1 MSIAALLSG
10 GVDSSVAVHLLC
22 EQGYKPDL
30 FYIKIGM
37 NEDGYSCP
45 QEEDLEIVQ
54 AMAHRYG
61 LKYDVVDLQKDY
73 WDNVVAYT
81 IDKVRRG
88 FTPNPDVMCNRLI
101 KFGAFDQKVGH
112 LYDKT
117 ATGHYA
123 TVVQGQLCVENGEL
137 CLKEDISTS
146 SDTPHSSLLTPH
158 FLGTTPD
165 PVKDQTDFLAQ
176 LTGLQ
181 VSHSMF
187 PIGTMAK
194 GEVRRIAEEAKLPS
208 AHRKDSQGIC
218 FLGKINYN
226 EFIERFLGKKEGP
239 IIELETG
246 KILGKHQGF
255 WFHTIGQ
262 RKGLYLS
269 GGPWFVIKKDIE
281 QNIIYVSRGYDPEA
295 QKQDWLV
302 MRDMH
307 WITLDPFV
315 QISNSSGAT
324 DNSSFLT
331 PHSSQAN
338 TPHSQNAFRVLFKI
352 RHVAELRSGLL
363 SARPDGSYFL
373 QMDEKTNGVAPGQ
386 FCVIYTPDGRICL
399 GSGEISWE

>member
-22 EQGYKPDL
+22 EQGHRPDL

-37 NEDGYSCP
+37 NDDGYSCP
-45 QEEDLEIVQ
+45 QEEDLEIVR
-54 AMAHRYG
+54 AMARRYG
-61 LKYDVVDLQKDY
+61 LRYEVVDLQREY
-73 WDNVVAYT
+73 WDSVVAYT

-112 LYDKT
+112 LYDRT

-123 TVVQGQLCVENGEL
+123 SLVSGGPEL
-137 CLKEDISTS
+137 LIESFGGTTLNSDSSTTLNS
-146 SDTPHSSLLTPH
+146 QPSTLH
-158 FLGTTPD
+158 FLATTPD

-176 LTGLQ
+176 LEGWQ
-181 VSHSMF
+181 VGHSLF

-226 EFIERFLGKKEGP
+226 EFIERFLGRQEGP
-239 IIELETG
+239 IVEIETG
-246 KILGKHQGF
+246 KVLGHHQGF

-269 GGPWFVIKKDIE
+269 GGPWFVVKKDIE
-281 QNIIYVSRGYDPEA
+281 QNVVYVSRGYQPEA
-295 QKQDWLV
+295 QMKDELV

-307 WITLDPFV
+307 WITCNPFHLLP
-315 QISNSSGAT
+315 AT
-324 DNSSFLT
+324 AAALT
-331 PHSSQAN
+331 SLP
-338 TPHSQNAFRVLFKI
+338 VLFKI
-352 RHVAELRSGLL
+352 RHVAELRSGQLTRL
-363 SARPDGSYFL
+363 SDGGYHL
-373 QMDEKTNGVAPGQ
+373 RMAEKTNGVAPGQ
-386 FCVIYTPDGRICL
+386 FCVIYSPDGRLCL
-399 GSGEISWE
+399 GSGEIAWE

>member
-1 MSIAALLSG
+1 MNIAALLSG

-22 EQGYKPDL
+22 EQGLKPDL

-37 NEDGYSCP
+37 DDDGYSCP
-45 QEEDLEIVQ
+45 QEEDLEIVR
-54 AMAHRYG
+54 AMARKYG
-61 LKYDVVDLQKDY
+61 LKHEVVDLQQEY
-73 WDNVVAYT
+73 WDQVVAYT

-123 TVVQGQLCVENGEL
+123 RVIEEDVSSFKFQFSESFKFQKVSSSKDQVSCGNEL
-137 CLKEDISTS
+137 NPETHLNPETY
-146 SDTPHSSLLTPH
+146 LTPETLS

-165 PVKDQTDFLAQ
+165 PIKDQTDFLAQ
-176 LTGLQ
+176 LEGWQ
-181 VSHSMF
+181 VEHSLF
-187 PIGTMAK
+187 PIGNMAK

-208 AHRKDSQGIC
+208 ARRKDSQGIC

-239 IIELETG
+239 IVEIETG

-269 GGPWFVIKKDIE
+269 GGPWFVVKKDIE
-281 QNIIYVSRGYDPEA
+281 QNIVYVSKGYQPEA
-295 QKQDWLV
+295 QMKDELV

-307 WITLDPFV
+307 WITLDPFEHT
-315 QISNSSGAT
+315 S
-324 DNSSFLT
+324 L
-331 PHSSQAN
+331 P
-338 TPHSQNAFRVLFKI
+338 VLFKI
-352 RHVAELRSGLL
+352 RHVAELRSGHLTK
-363 SARPDGSYFL
+363 RTDGSYYL
-373 QMDEKTNGVAPGQ
+373 KMAEKTNGVAPGQ
-386 FCVIYTPDGRICL
+386 FCVIYTPDARICL
-399 GSGEISWE
+399 GSGEIAWE

>member
-1 MSIAALLSG
+1 MNIACLLSG

-30 FYIKIGM
+30 WYIKIGM
-37 NEDGYSCP
+37 DDASQGYSCP

-61 LKYDVVDLQKDY
+61 LRYEVCDLQKEY
-73 WDNVVAYT
+73 WDDVVSYT

-101 KFGAFDQKVGH
+101 KFGAFHQKIGYQ
-112 LYDKT
+112 YDFS

-123 TVVQGQLCVENGEL
+123 RVRLGAVAGDGFFRPIADEEAG
-137 CLKEDISTS
+137 IFS
-146 SDTPHSSLLTPH
+146 SSMREQYGVC
-158 FLGTTPD
+158 LGTTPD

-176 LTGLQ
+176 ITSLQ
-181 VSHSMF
+181 LSHSLF
-187 PIGTMAK
+187 PIGHMAK

-226 EFIERFLGKKEGP
+226 DFIERFLGVKEGP
-239 IIELETG
+239 IVELETG
-246 KILGKHQGF
+246 KVLGQHRGY

-269 GGPWFVIKKDIE
+269 GGPWFVIKKDIQE
-281 QNIIYVSRGYDPEA
+281 NVIYVSRGYDPEA

-302 MRDMH
+302 MRDVH
-307 WITLDPFV
+307 WVTLNPF
-315 QISNSSGAT
+315 QLST
-324 DNSSFLT
+324 DNHPL
-331 PHSSQAN
+331 N
-338 TPHSQNAFRVLFKI
+338 VRFKI
-352 RHVAELRSGLL
+352 RHVAELNDGVLT
-363 SARPDGSYFL
+363 ARPDGSFHL
-373 QMDEKTNGVAPGQ
+373 QSNRLINGVAPGQ
-386 FCVIYTPDGRICL
+386 FCCIYTPDGQICL
-399 GSGEISWE
+399 GSGEIAWE

>member
-1 MSIAALLSG
+1 MNIAALLSG

-22 EQGYKPDL
+22 EQGHKPDL

-45 QEEDLEIVQ
+45 QEEDLEIVK

-61 LKYDVVDLQKDY
+61 LKYDVVDLQHEY
-73 WDNVVAYT
+73 WDNVVSYT

-123 TVVQGQLCVENGEL
+123 SVVQGNLEFVEGEL
-137 CLKEDISTS
+137 RLKEADITS
-146 SDTPHSSLLTPH
+146 DDATFNSSLLTYNS
-158 FLGTTPD
+158 FLATTPD

-181 VSHSMF
+181 VSHSLF

-239 IIELETG
+239 IVELETG

-307 WITLDPFV
+307 WITLDPFDQLAKDSEV
-315 QISNSSGAT
+315 AEKLSIINYQLSIKELS
-324 DNSSFLT
+324 
-331 PHSSQAN
+331 
-338 TPHSQNAFRVLFKI
+338 FRVLFKI

-363 SARPDGSYFL
+363 TARPDGSYFL

>member
-1 MSIAALLSG
+1 M
-10 GVDSSVAVHLLC
+10 DSSVAVHLLC
-22 EQGYKPDL
+22 EQGHRPDL

-37 NEDGYSCP
+37 DDDGYSCP

-54 AMAHRYG
+54 AMARRYG
-61 LKYDVVDLQKDY
+61 LQYEVIDLQQEY
-73 WDNVVAYT
+73 WDQVVAYT

-112 LYDKT
+112 LYDRT

-123 TVVQGQLCVENGEL
+123 TTL
-137 CLKEDISTS
+137 DIDGRTW
-146 SDTPHSSLLTPH
+146 
-158 FLGTTPD
+158 LGTTPD

-176 LTGLQ
+176 LTGWQ
-181 VSHSMF
+181 VAHSLF

-194 GEVRRIAEEAKLPS
+194 GEVRRIAEEAHLPS

-226 EFIERFLGKKEGP
+226 QFIERFLGKKEGP
-239 IIELETG
+239 IVEIETG
-246 KILGKHQGF
+246 KVLGQHQGF

-269 GGPWFVIKKDIE
+269 GGPWFVVKKDIDE
-281 QNIIYVSRGYDPEA
+281 NVVYVSRGYQPEA
-295 QKQDWLV
+295 QMKDELV

-307 WITLDPFV
+307 WITLDPFAV
-315 QISNSSGAT
+315 T
-324 DNSSFLT
+324 T
-331 PHSSQAN
+331 PVLLVSAGEA
-338 TPHSQNAFRVLFKI
+338 PVLFKI
-352 RHVAELRSGLL
+352 RHVAELRAGRL
-363 SARPDGSYFL
+363 SLRTDGSYHL
-373 QMDEKTNGVAPGQ
+373 QMNEKTNGVAPGQ

-399 GSGEISWE
+399 GSGEIAWE

>member
-1 MSIAALLSG
+1 MNIAALLSG

-22 EQGYKPDL
+22 EQGHKPDL
-30 FYIKIGM
+30 YYIKIGM
-37 NEDGYSCP
+37 DDDGYSCP
-45 QEEDLEIVQ
+45 QEEDLEIVR
-54 AMAHRYG
+54 AMARRYG
-61 LKYDVVDLQKDY
+61 LHYEVVDLQKEY
-73 WDNVVAYT
+73 WDNVVTYT

-123 TVVQGQLCVENGEL
+123 TIIE
-137 CLKEDISTS
+137 ED
-146 SDTPHSSLLTPH
+146 DLTW
-158 FLGTTPD
+158 LGTTPD

-181 VSHSMF
+181 VQHSLF
-187 PIGTMAK
+187 PIGTMDK

-226 EFIERFLGKKEGP
+226 EFIERFLGQQDGP
-239 IIELETG
+239 IIEIETG
-246 KILGKHQGF
+246 KVLGRHRGF

-262 RKGLYLS
+262 RKGLFLS
-269 GGPWFVIKKDIE
+269 GGPWFVVKKDIE
-281 QNIIYVSRGYDPEA
+281 QNIVYVSKGYQPEA
-295 QKQDWLV
+295 QMQDWLV

-307 WITLDPFV
+307 WITRNPFSCPDAKA
-315 QISNSSGAT
+315 Q
-324 DNSSFLT
+324 
-331 PHSSQAN
+331 QAV
-338 TPHSQNAFRVLFKI
+338 RFKI
-352 RHVAELRSGLL
+352 RHVAELRDGVLTCRS
-363 SARPDGSYFL
+363 DGSYYL
-373 QMDEKTNGVAPGQ
+373 QMADKTNGVAPGQ

-399 GSGEISWE
+399 GSGEISWD

>member
-1 MSIAALLSG
+1 MNIAALLSG

-22 EQGYKPDL
+22 EQGHRPDL

-37 NEDGYSCP
+37 NDDGYSCP

-61 LKYDVVDLQKDY
+61 LHYDVVDLQKDY
-73 WDNVVAYT
+73 WDQVVEYT
-81 IDKVRRG
+81 IRKVRSG

-112 LYDKT
+112 QYDKT

-123 TVVQGQLCVENGEL
+123 STLSGQLTIDNGEL
-137 CLKEDISTS
+137 TIAPDPQQLSIASPS
-146 SDTPHSSLLTPH
+146 WLA
-158 FLGTTPD
+158 TTPD

-176 LTGLQ
+176 LEGWQ
-181 VSHSMF
+181 VAHSLF
-187 PIGTMAK
+187 PIGQMAK

-226 EFIERFLGKKEGP
+226 QFIERFLGRKEGP
-239 IIELETG
+239 IIEVETG
-246 KILGKHQGF
+246 KVLGTHQGF

-269 GGPWFVIKKDIE
+269 GGPWFVVKKDIE
-281 QNIIYVSRGYDPEA
+281 QNIVYVSRGYQPEA
-295 QKQDWLV
+295 QMQDWLV

-307 WITLDPFV
+307 WITLDPFAALSIPAL
-315 QISNSSGAT
+315 Q
-324 DNSSFLT
+324 
-331 PHSSQAN
+331 PM
-338 TPHSQNAFRVLFKI
+338 RVKFKI
-352 RHVAELRSGLL
+352 RHVAELHDAAL
-363 SARPDGSYFL
+363 SQRPDGSFFL
-373 QMDEKTNGVAPGQ
+373 QMDQKTNGVAPGQ
-386 FCVIYTPDGRICL
+386 FCVIYTPDGKVCL
-399 GSGEISWE
+399 GSGEIAWD

>member
-1 MSIAALLSG
+1 MNIAALLSG

-22 EQGYKPDL
+22 EQGLKPDL

-37 NEDGYSCP
+37 DDDGYSCP

-54 AMAHRYG
+54 AMARKYG
-61 LKYDVVDLQKDY
+61 LKYEVVDLQKEY
-73 WDNVVAYT
+73 WDQVVSYT
-81 IDKVRRG
+81 IDKVKRG

-123 TVVQGQLCVENGEL
+123 TTINCNGH
-137 CLKEDISTS
+137 T
-146 SDTPHSSLLTPH
+146 

-176 LTGLQ
+176 LEGWQ
-181 VSHSMF
+181 VEHSLF
-187 PIGTMAK
+187 PIGNMAK

-208 AHRKDSQGIC
+208 AKRKDSQGIC

-239 IIELETG
+239 IIEIETG

-269 GGPWFVIKKDIE
+269 GGPWFVVKKDIE
-281 QNIIYVSRGYDPEA
+281 QNIVYVSKGYQPEA
-295 QKQDWLV
+295 QMKDELV

-307 WITLDPFV
+307 WITLDPFTLP
-315 QISNSSGAT
+315 QLNSQLPST
-324 DNSSFLT
+324 SPQL
-331 PHSSQAN
+331 P
-338 TPHSQNAFRVLFKI
+338 VLFKI

-363 SARPDGSYFL
+363 TKRDDGSYYL
-373 QMDEKTNGVAPGQ
+373 KMDAKTNGVAPGQ
-386 FCVIYTPDGRICL
+386 FCVVYTSDGRICL
-399 GSGEISWE
+399 GSGEIAWE

>member
-1 MSIAALLSG
+1 MNIAALLSG

-22 EQGYKPDL
+22 EQGHKPDL

-45 QEEDLEIVQ
+45 QEEDLEIVK

-61 LKYDVVDLQKDY
+61 LKYDVVDLQHEY
-73 WDNVVAYT
+73 WDNVVSYT

-123 TVVQGQLCVENGEL
+123 AVLEGNLEIIDDQLTFN
-137 CLKEDISTS
+137 
-146 SDTPHSSLLTPH
+146 SSLLTPH
-158 FLGTTPD
+158 SSFLGTTPD

-181 VSHSMF
+181 VSHSLF

-239 IIELETG
+239 IIEFETG

-307 WITLDPFV
+307 WITLDPFT
-315 QISNSSGAT
+315 QIAKAPDAADQFSILNSQFSIKEPLAM
-324 DNSSFLT
+324 
-331 PHSSQAN
+331 
-338 TPHSQNAFRVLFKI
+338 RVLFKI

-363 SARPDGSYFL
+363 TARPDGSYYL
-373 QMDEKTNGVAPGQ
+373 KMDEKTNGVAPGQ

>member
-1 MSIAALLSG
+1 MTIAALLSG

-45 QEEDLEIVQ
+45 QEEDLEIVK

-61 LKYDVVDLQKDY
+61 LKYDVVDLQHEY
-73 WDNVVAYT
+73 WDNVVSYT

-123 TVVQGQLCVENGEL
+123 TVVQGTLEL
-137 CLKEDISTS
+137 SEELGVRSEELSVKFRAANN
-146 SDTPHSSLLTPH
+146 SSLLTPH
-158 FLGTTPD
+158 SSLENTEGSQYFLGTTPD

-181 VSHSMF
+181 VSHSLF

-246 KILGKHQGF
+246 KVLGKHQGF

-307 WITLDPFV
+307 WITLDPFD
-315 QISNSSGAT
+315 QEPLSSA
-324 DNSSFLT
+324 
-331 PHSSQAN
+331 
-338 TPHSQNAFRVLFKI
+338 TPHSQDSIRVLFKI
-352 RHVAELRSGLL
+352 RHVAELRSGTLT
-363 SARPDGSYFL
+363 ARSDGSYFL